1 VSPVAGPLGSSAMTP
16 TPATDPF
23 AALLALEGVPSAYAA
38 ARDGIDVLLRDR
50 GLRRTTPEDTVEA
63 LLRGAHASAALD
75 GSTSS
80 LDDLRRA
87 AGDETALASLRLS
100 TELMTLVPQLAR
112 SPLQVFARLHTLAAR
127 GTVPD
132 DELGRPRDPVA
143 AERLRT
149 LSSAL
154 TTATAAPGL
163 LVAAVVH
170 AEVASGDPF
179 ASHNGLVA
187 RALERLVLASRG
199 VDERSVTVPEAAHL
213 ALRPAYESNLRG
225 YRDGGTAGVHAW
237 LLYAA
242 EAFARGAEESPLA
255 G

>member
-1 VSPVAGPLGSSAMTP
+1 MTP
-16 TPATDPF
+16 TPAADPF
-23 AALLALEGVPSAYAA
+23 AALLALEGVSSAYAA

-63 LLRGAHASAALD
+63 LVRGAHASAVLD
-75 GSTSS
+75 GSASS

-87 AGDETALASLRLS
+87 TGDETALASLRLS

-132 DELGRPRDPVA
+132 DELGRPRDPAA

-154 TTATAAPGL
+154 TTPTASPGL

-170 AEVASGDPF
+170 AEVASGVPF

-199 VDERSVTVPEAAHL
+199 VVTVPEAAHL

>member
-1 VSPVAGPLGSSAMTP
+1 MASTP
-16 TPATDPF
+16 PADPF

-50 GLRRTTPEDTVEA
+50 GLRRTTPEDTIEA
-63 LLRGAHASAALD
+63 MLRGAHASAALD
-75 GSTSS
+75 GSTAS
-80 LDDLRRA
+80 LEDLRRA
-87 AGDETALASLRLS
+87 TGDETALASLRIS
-100 TELMTLVPQLAR
+100 TELLALVPQLTR

-132 DELGRPRDPVA
+132 DELGRPRDDDA
-143 AERLRT
+143 AQRLRT

-154 TTATAAPGL
+154 TTSTTAPGL

-170 AEVASGDPF
+170 AEVASGAPF
-179 ASHNGLVA
+179 TSHNGLVA

-242 EAFARGAEESPLA
+242 EAYARGAEESPLA
-255 G
+255 S